1 MKTTPTLGLKLYDGT
16 DAPDLVS
23 GYNASMGT
31 LDDARIMHYGGTL
44 RLMEADFNS
53 LRATAY
59 YNNDG
64 YAFTA
69 DNHGPVGSHEF
80 GILVVYDRCE
90 NPDSL
95 VCATQQYFPRNDGTG
110 TGDAYRP
117 MTRALANGAWSEWAP
132 LVEVPDAPTLETL
145 EGKPFS
151 TVGTS
156 LTTRDGALDLSTAA
170 QASLVPEG
178 GAAGQVLSK
187 KSNTDHDCVWVNPS
201 ALNNVLSLDSTYG
214 LQQGGTLAPA
224 LQVRASNESMVAMN
238 ASTQTVQ
245 CQQERNVYGAL
256 TSSGL
261 TMRND
266 GGTTSYTVGANGKGI
281 LNNITMI
288 NCDLPLKV
296 GEEFKLK
303 SNVIG
308 ADYKAMSAAFGFNG
322 FNPAIGMGVLRLG
335 SQGVQA
341 TCAVRVEA
349 SLVGSNLFTIYAVVF
364 EPFINK
370 RTTGFYMSGSATTT
384 STVDSNIDW
393 GDSIYLTP
401 LTKLKA

>member
-1 MKTTPTLGLKLYDGT
+1 MKTTPKLGLKLYDGT

-23 GYNASMGT
+23 GYNASMST
-31 LDDARIMHYGGTL
+31 LDDARLFRFANCAPDGTDL
-44 RLMEADFNS
+44 NTLTQAGQYT
-53 LRATAY
+53 LI
-59 YNNDG
+59 
-64 YAFTA
+64 A
-69 DNHGPVGSHEF
+69 DNTYSNLPADAVLPVC
-80 GILVVYDRCE
+80 LLVYDRCE
-90 NPDSL
+90 TEGTSSCVTQLALPTPS
-95 VCATQQYFPRNDGTG
+95 ATSGQCMLRSYTANLKWSDWVPV
-110 TGDAYRP
+110 ARP
-117 MTRALANGAWSEWAP
+117 EVAWAD
-132 LVEVPDAPTLETL
+132 VT
-145 EGKPFS
+145 GKPFD

-156 LTTRDGALDLSTAA
+156 LTTSGNVLDLSTAA

-178 GAAGQVLSK
+178 GEAGQVLVKNSD
-187 KSNTDHDCVWVNPS
+187 TDHNVGWRAPS
-201 ALNNVLSLDSTYG
+201 
-214 LQQGGTLAPA
+214 TLAGNVCA
-224 LQVRASNESMVAMN
+224 NADGSLLLQGAAMGQLQLSDGSGASA
-238 ASTQTVQ
+238 
-245 CQQERNVYGAL
+245 AL
-256 TSSGL
+256 TSSSL

-288 NCDLPLKV
+288 NGDLPLKV

-308 ADYKAMSAAFGFNG
+308 ADYKAMSAAFGFDG

-370 RTTGFYMSGSATTT
+370 HTTGFYMSGSATTT

>member
-23 GYNASMGT
+23 GYNASM
-31 LDDARIMHYGGTL
+31 D
-44 RLMEADFNS
+44 
-53 LRATAY
+53 
-59 YNNDG
+59 
-64 YAFTA
+64 
-69 DNHGPVGSHEF
+69 
-80 GILVVYDRCE
+80 
-90 NPDSL
+90 
-95 VCATQQYFPRNDGTG
+95 
-110 TGDAYRP
+110 
-117 MTRALANGAWSEWAP
+117 
-132 LVEVPDAPTLETL
+132 TLEKTM
-145 EGKPFS
+145 
-151 TVGTS
+151 VAY
-156 LTTRDGALDLSTAA
+156 DG
-170 QASLVPEG
+170 
-178 GAAGQVLSK
+178 
-187 KSNTDHDCVWVNPS
+187 VNRL
-201 ALNNVLSLDSTYG
+201 LNNGREV
-214 LQQGGTLAPA
+214 AV
-224 LQVRASNESMVAMN
+224 VRIRSIDA
-238 ASTQTVQ
+238 QTVQ
-245 CQQERNVYGAL
+245 CQSERNVYGAL

-288 NCDLPLKV
+288 NGDLPLKV

-308 ADYKAMSAAFGFNG
+308 ADYKAMSAAFGFDG

-370 RTTGFYMSGSATTT
+370 HTTGFYMSGSATTT
-384 STVDSNIDW
+384 STVDSGIDW

>member
-1 MKTTPTLGLKLYDGT
+1 MKTTSTLGLKLYDPT

-23 GYNASMGT
+23 GYNASMAT
-31 LDDARIMHYGGTL
+31 LDGSRILCFKRPLGETDDLNDVHDTG
-44 RLMEADFNS
+44 
-53 LRATAY
+53 Y
-59 YNNDG
+59 YNDAANTIPANAAPGLIRPVRYIVLDACTSPG
-64 YAFTA
+64 RGECTTQIAVGTPVVGK
-69 DNHGPVGSHEF
+69 DNMLVRNYHANTGWTEWLPVSAEQA
-80 GILVVYDRCE
+80 
-90 NPDSL
+90 S
-95 VCATQQYFPRNDGTG
+95 
-110 TGDAYRP
+110 
-117 MTRALANGAWSEWAP
+117 SWAK
-132 LVEVPDAPTLETL
+132 VT
-145 EGKPFS
+145 GKPFE
-151 TVGTS
+151 TIGKT
-156 LTTRDGALDLSTAA
+156 LTTRDDTLDLSTAA
-170 QASLVPEG
+170 QASLVPAG
-178 GAAGQVLSK
+178 GAAGQVLVKNSD
-187 KSNTDHDCVWVNPS
+187 TDHDCEWMNPS
-201 ALNNVLSLDSTYG
+201 ALTNVLSLDSTYG
-214 LQQGGTLAPA
+214 LQQGDTPVPA
-224 LQVRASNESMVAMN
+224 LQVRTSNESMVAMN

-288 NCDLPLKV
+288 NGDLPLKV

-308 ADYKAMSAAFGFNG
+308 ADYKAMSAAFGFDG

-370 RTTGFYMSGSATTT
+370 NVTGFYMGGSATTT

>member
-1 MKTTPTLGLKLYDGT
+1 MKTTPTLGLKLYDPT

-23 GYNASMGT
+23 GYNASMSAIDGSGVLAFQGT
-31 LDDARIMHYGGTL
+31 VQDSTDWDTIIDAG
-44 RLMEADFNS
+44 
-53 LRATAY
+53 Y
-59 YNNDG
+59 YSCNNTKFSS
-64 YAFTA
+64 A
-69 DNHGPVGSHEF
+69 NHSPVDSYNY
-80 GILVVYDRCE
+80 GILVVYHRCYTPE
-90 NPDSL
+90 ESK
-95 VCATQQYFPRNDGTG
+95 CATQIYYPHSGNYVDRNPVSR
-110 TGDAYRP
+110 AYYS
-117 MTRALANGAWSEWAP
+117 NAWSAWAP
-132 LVEVPDAPTLETL
+132 LVYVPNVE
-145 EGKPFS
+145 
-151 TVGTS
+151 
-156 LTTRDGALDLSTAA
+156 GALPAN
-170 QASLVPEG
+170 
-178 GAAGQVLSK
+178 GAAGQVLV
-187 KSNTDHDCVWVNPS
+187 KSSASDYDCEWMNPS
-201 ALNNVLSLDSTYG
+201 ALTNVLSLDSTYG
-214 LQQGGTLAPA
+214 LQRGDTPVPA
-224 LQVRASNESMVAMN
+224 LQVRASNESMVTMN

-288 NCDLPLKV
+288 NGDLPLKV

-308 ADYKAMSAAFGFNG
+308 ADYKAMSAAFGFDC

-370 RTTGFYMSGSATTT
+370 NVTGFYMGGSATTT

>member
-1 MKTTPTLGLKLYDGT
+1 MRTTPTLGLKLYDGT
-16 DAPDLVS
+16 DAPDFVS
-23 GYNASMGT
+23 GYNASMTT
-31 LDDARIMHYGGTL
+31 LDGSRILCFKRPLTGTDDL
-44 RLMEADFNS
+44 NDIKD
-53 LRATAY
+53 TGY
-59 YNNDG
+59 YNDASNAIPANAAPGLTRPVRYIVLD
-64 YAFTA
+64 ACTA
-69 DNHGPVGSHEF
+69 
-80 GILVVYDRCE
+80 
-90 NPDSL
+90 
-95 VCATQQYFPRNDGTG
+95 TG
-110 TGDAYRP
+110 TGECTTQIAVGTPVAGKDNVLVRAYHAQ
-117 MTRALANGAWSEWAP
+117 TGWTEWLPVSAEQASSWA
-132 LVEVPDAPTLETL
+132 EVT
-145 EGKPFS
+145 GKPFE

-156 LTTRDGALDLSTAA
+156 LTTSGNVLDLSTAA
-170 QASLVPEG
+170 QASLVPAG
-178 GAAGQVLSK
+178 GAAGQVLVKNSD
-187 KSNTDHDCVWVNPS
+187 TDHDAGWVVPC
-201 ALNNVLSLDSTYG
+201 ALTGNVCANAD
-214 LQQGGTLAPA
+214 GTLL
-224 LQVRASNESMVAMN
+224 LQGKKMSSLLLSGGMDDAFTGILGN
-238 ASTQTVQ
+238 AFAIQ
-245 CQQERNVYGAL
+245 CQTSRNVYSSL
-256 TSSGL
+256 TPSGL

-288 NCDLPLKV
+288 NGGLPLKV

-370 RTTGFYMSGSATTT
+370 NVTGFYMGGSATTT

>member
-23 GYNASMGT
+23 GYNASM
-31 LDDARIMHYGGTL
+31 A
-44 RLMEADFNS
+44 
-53 LRATAY
+53 
-59 YNNDG
+59 
-64 YAFTA
+64 
-69 DNHGPVGSHEF
+69 
-80 GILVVYDRCE
+80 
-90 NPDSL
+90 
-95 VCATQQYFPRNDGTG
+95 
-110 TGDAYRP
+110 
-117 MTRALANGAWSEWAP
+117 
-132 LVEVPDAPTLETL
+132 TLE
-145 EGKPFS
+145 K
-151 TVGTS
+151 V
-156 LTTRDGALDLSTAA
+156 
-170 QASLVPEG
+170 
-178 GAAGQVLSK
+178 
-187 KSNTDHDCVWVNPS
+187 
-201 ALNNVLSLDSTYG
+201 
-214 LQQGGTLAPA
+214 
-224 LQVRASNESMVAMN
+224 MVAYDGVNRLLVNGTEVAVVKMPGT
-238 ASTQTVQ
+238 ASTEGLLLDGSTQTVR

-261 TMRND
+261 TMCND

-288 NCDLPLKV
+288 NGDLPLKV

-308 ADYKAMSAAFGFNG
+308 ADYKAMSAAFGFDG

-370 RTTGFYMSGSATTT
+370 HTTGFYMSGSATTT

-393 GDSIYLTP
+393 GNSIYLTP

>member
-1 MKTTPTLGLKLYDGT
+1 MKTTPKLGLKLYDPT
-16 DAPDLVS
+16 DAPNLVA
-23 GYNASMGT
+23 GYNASMWAIDGSGVLASQGKVQDST
-31 LDDARIMHYGGTL
+31 DWDTILDAG
-44 RLMEADFNS
+44 
-53 LRATAY
+53 Y
-59 YNNDG
+59 YECSNMKFSS
-64 YAFTA
+64 A
-69 DNHGPVGSHEF
+69 NHSPVGSYNY
-80 GILVVYDRCE
+80 GVLVVYKRC
-90 NPDSL
+90 DTYMC
-95 VCATQQYFPRNDGTG
+95 VTQIYYPHSGNEANRAPVSR
-110 TGDAYRP
+110 AYYS
-117 MTRALANGAWSEWAP
+117 NSWGKWAP
-132 LVEVPDAPTLETL
+132 LVYVPDVE
-145 EGKPFS
+145 
-151 TVGTS
+151 
-156 LTTRDGALDLSTAA
+156 GALPAN
-170 QASLVPEG
+170 
-178 GAAGQVLSK
+178 GAAGQVLV
-187 KSNTDHDCVWVNPS
+187 KSSASDYDCEWVPPA
-201 ALNNVLSLDSTYG
+201 ALND
-214 LQQGGTLAPA
+214 
-224 LQVRASNESMVAMN
+224 MVAYRGDTKSLLVNGREIAELQLSGGMDD
-238 ASTQTVQ
+238 AFIGVLGSAFAIQ
-245 CQQERNVYGAL
+245 CQMSRNVYSSL
-256 TSSGL
+256 TPSGL

-288 NCDLPLKV
+288 NGDLPLKV

-308 ADYKAMSAAFGFNG
+308 ADYKAMSAAFGFDG

-370 RTTGFYMSGSATTT
+370 NVTGFYMGGSATTT

>member
-1 MKTTPTLGLKLYDGT
+1 MKTSPTLGLKLYEET

-23 GYNASMGT
+23 GYNASMSAIDGSGVLAFQGT
-31 LDDARIMHYGGTL
+31 VQDSTDWDTITDAG
-44 RLMEADFNS
+44 
-53 LRATAY
+53 Y
-59 YNNDG
+59 YQCNNTKFSS
-64 YAFTA
+64 A
-69 DNHGPVGSHEF
+69 NHSPVGSYNY
-80 GILVVYDRCE
+80 GVLIVYNRCYTPE
-90 NPDSL
+90 ESK
-95 VCATQQYFPRNDGTG
+95 CATQIYYPHSGNYVDRNPVSR
-110 TGDAYRP
+110 AYYS
-117 MTRALANGAWSEWAP
+117 NAWSAWAP
-132 LVEVPDAPTLETL
+132 LVYVPDAPTWETL

-156 LTTRDGALDLSTAA
+156 LTTSGNVLDLSTAA
-170 QASLVPEG
+170 QASLVPAG
-178 GAAGQVLSK
+178 GAAGQVLVKNSD
-187 KSNTDHDCVWVNPS
+187 TDHDCEWMNPS
-201 ALNNVLSLDSTYG
+201 ALTNVLSLDSTYG
-214 LQQGGTLAPA
+214 LQQGDTPVPA
-224 LQVRASNESMVAMN
+224 LQVRTSNESMVAMN

-288 NCDLPLKV
+288 NGDLPLKV

-308 ADYKAMSAAFGFNG
+308 ADYKAMSAAFGFDG

-370 RTTGFYMSGSATTT
+370 NVTGFYMGGSATTT

>member
-23 GYNASMGT
+23 GYNASMET
-31 LDDARIMHYGGTL
+31 LDGSGVLASQWTVQDSTDWDTIIGAG
-44 RLMEADFNS
+44 
-53 LRATAY
+53 Y
-59 YNNDG
+59 YQCNNTK
-64 YAFTA
+64 FSSE
-69 DNHGPVGSHEF
+69 NHSPVGSYNY
-80 GILVVYDRCE
+80 GVLVVYKRC
-90 NPDSL
+90 DL
-95 VCATQQYFPRNDGTG
+95 RMCVTQVYYPHAGNSANRAPVSR
-110 TGDAYRP
+110 AYYS
-117 MTRALANGAWSEWAP
+117 NAWSAWAP
-132 LVEVPDAPTLETL
+132 LVYVPDVE
-145 EGKPFS
+145 
-151 TVGTS
+151 
-156 LTTRDGALDLSTAA
+156 GALPAN
-170 QASLVPEG
+170 
-178 GAAGQVLSK
+178 GAAGQVLV
-187 KSNTDHDCVWVNPS
+187 KSSASDHDCEWVNPS
-201 ALNNVLSLDSTYG
+201 ALNDVLSLDSTYS

-288 NCDLPLKV
+288 NGDLPLKV

-370 RTTGFYMSGSATTT
+370 HTTGFYMSGSATTT

>member
-31 LDDARIMHYGGTL
+31 LDDARIMRHGGTL
-44 RLMEADFNS
+44 RILEADFNS
-53 LRATAY
+53 LTATAY
-59 YNNDG
+59 YSNDG
-64 YAFTA
+64 YTFTA
-69 DNHGPVGSHEF
+69 DNHGPVGSHEY
-80 GILVVYDRCE
+80 GILVVYDRCGD
-90 NPDSL
+90 PDSRR
-95 VCATQQYFPRNDGTG
+95 CATQQYFPHKDG

-117 MTRALANGAWSEWAP
+117 MMRSLLNGKWSAWAP
-132 LVEVPDAPTLETL
+132 LVDVPDVE
-145 EGKPFS
+145 
-151 TVGTS
+151 
-156 LTTRDGALDLSTAA
+156 GALPAN
-170 QASLVPEG
+170 
-178 GAAGQVLSK
+178 GAAGQVLV
-187 KSNTDHDCVWVNPS
+187 KSSASDYDCEWMNPS
-201 ALNNVLSLDSTYG
+201 ALND
-214 LQQGGTLAPA
+214 
-224 LQVRASNESMVAMN
+224 MVAYRGDTKSLLVNGTEIAELQLSGGMDD
-238 ASTQTVQ
+238 AFIGVLGSAFAIQ
-245 CQQERNVYGAL
+245 CQMSRNVYSSL
-256 TSSGL
+256 TPSGL

-288 NCDLPLKV
+288 NGDLPLKV

-308 ADYKAMSAAFGFNG
+308 ADYKAMSAAFGFDG

-370 RTTGFYMSGSATTT
+370 NVTGFYMGGSATTT